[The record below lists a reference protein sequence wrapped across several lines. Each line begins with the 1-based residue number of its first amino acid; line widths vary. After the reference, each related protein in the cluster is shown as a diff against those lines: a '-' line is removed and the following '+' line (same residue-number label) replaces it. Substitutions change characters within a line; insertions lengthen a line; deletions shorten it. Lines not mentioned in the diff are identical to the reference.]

1 MELIEKNTFG
11 DDTFYILKMN
21 DQDKE
26 AISEHIGDVNGSY
39 IMYNGLSAIN
49 DSTLAYPRIG
59 HLWAEIKL
67 DDTYQTIRECRLA
80 IKARVYQRAYAQANY
95 LTTLMLDNINRI
107 KKFEVDL
114 EVFSNQIEYP
124 ITSEPANSRSLM
136 PLRCIKPRIVNGQKI
151 KTFGSNVG
159 DVVYIDPTTL
169 VIDFEGSVY
178 AEMFDKETME
188 RIGVI
193 DLSRFTNQHI

>member
-1 MELIEKNTFG
+1 MKLIEKNTFG
-11 DDTFYILKMN
+11 DDTFYILEMDN
-21 DQDKE
+21 QDKE
-26 AISEHIGDVNGSY
+26 AISEHVGNVNGSY

-49 DSTLAYPRIG
+49 ESTLAYPRIG

-67 DDTYQTIRECRLA
+67 EDTYQTIRECKLA

-114 EVFSNQIEYP
+114 EGFSNQIEDSIASNP
-124 ITSEPANSRSLM
+124 TKSRTLMILRCVQQRSL
-136 PLRCIKPRIVNGQKI
+136 NGQKI
-151 KTFGSNVG
+151 TNFGSNIG
-159 DVVYIDPTTL
+159 DIVYIDPMTIA
-169 VIDFEGSVY
+169 IDTEGSVY

-193 DLSRFTNQHI
+193 DLARFTNM

>member
-1 MELIEKNTFG
+1 MKLIEKNTFG
-11 DDTFYILKMN
+11 DDTFYILEMDN
-21 DQDKE
+21 QDKE
-26 AISEHIGDVNGSY
+26 AISEHVGNVNGSY

-49 DSTLAYPRIG
+49 ESTLEYPRIG
-59 HLWAEIKL
+59 NLWAEIKL
-67 DDTYQTIRECRLA
+67 EDTYQTIRECKLA

-114 EVFSNQIEYP
+114 EGFSNQIEDSIASNP
-124 ITSEPANSRSLM
+124 TKSRTLMILRCVKQRSL
-136 PLRCIKPRIVNGQKI
+136 NGQKI
-151 KTFGSNVG
+151 TNFGSNIG
-159 DVVYIDPTTL
+159 DIVYIDPMTIA
-169 VIDFEGSVY
+169 IDTEGSVY

-193 DLSRFTNQHI
+193 DLARFTNM

>member
-49 DSTLAYPRIG
+49 DSTLSYPRIG

-67 DDTYQTIRECRLA
+67 EDTYQTIRECRLA

-107 KKFEVDL
+107 KKFEVTL
-114 EVFSNQIEYP
+114 EEFSNQIEYP

-136 PLRCIKPRIVNGQKI
+136 ILRCIKQRIVNGRKI
-151 KTFGSNVG
+151 TTFGSNVG

-169 VIDFEGSVY
+169 VIDHEGSVY

-193 DLSRFTNQHI
+193 DLARFTNM